1 MNEILLDLKDLF
13 AKLAQGDFEAISS
26 AKNSTW
32 LALAAVVVVLLLI
45 VRLLTKTKKP
55 SVKPGKPADDF
66 DLEAALRQPGQN
78 GVFGPFT
85 DALATQL
92 PESKKERGD
101 FNQLLRQAGLYS
113 RTARISIYA
122 LRFTALIVPMV
133 IAGAIGLASPPE
145 QMVRILVIGGIVA
158 AALSITPRLYVFF
171 RRRHRLV
178 EIKNGLSDM
187 MDMLSM
193 CLSGGMPLS
202 PSLDHVA
209 HNLSAYPAL
218 AEELLILK
226 RQSEVG
232 SLRRAL
238 ADFADRIDMPQVRQV
253 AGLLARGEQL
263 GNRLS
268 VSLLDQ
274 ADHFRQT
281 RRQMAT
287 MQANKTPVILT
298 LPLMF
303 CFAPAVLILLMSPT
317 LLQLTEFLRPSTGE
331 NVLDA
336 TQAIGTVTGNDLNIG
351 AVTRQA
357 EGMNANINAQWRR
370 RDLRSNNE

>member
-13 AKLAQGDFEAISS
+13 TKLVQGDFEAVYG

-32 LALAAVVVVLLLI
+32 LALGAVAIIMVLI
-45 VRLLTKTKKP
+45 VRLLTRPRKSAEPT
-55 SVKPGKPADDF
+55 VKGPAEV
-66 DLEAALRQPGQN
+66 DLELLLRTPGDN
-78 GVFGPFT
+78 GVFGSLT

-92 PESKKERGD
+92 PESKKERSD

-122 LRFTALIVPMV
+122 LRFVALFLPMAIAGVLALI
-133 IAGAIGLASPPE
+133 SPP
-145 QMVRILVIGGIVA
+145 QQTVRILVLGGIA
-158 AALSITPRLYVFF
+158 AGALSIVPRLYVFF
-171 RRRHRLV
+171 RRRHRLA
-178 EIKNGLSDM
+178 EIKDGLSDM

-209 HNLSAYPAL
+209 HNLTAYPAL
-218 AEELLILK
+218 GEELLILK

-232 SLRRAL
+232 SLKRAL

-263 GNRLS
+263 GSRLS

-281 RRQMAT
+281 RRQLAT

-317 LLQLTEFLRPSTGE
+317 LLQLTEFLRPSSGTS
-331 NVLDA
+331 VLDA
-336 TQAIGTVTGNDLNIG
+336 NQMLNVTQGEGLNVGAI
-351 AVTRQA
+351 TRQPSSA
-357 EGMNANINAQWRR
+357 VGDMNAQWRR
-370 RDLRSNNE
+370 NN